1 MEIVAQDEK
10 KTYSRKETLRED
22 AKCSGYWEETS
33 KLKKIPGVRTDI
45 FPAQFYPT
53 VNSKQAPTLL

>member
-1 MEIVAQDEK
+1 MEIVAQDKK

-22 AKCSGYWEETS
+22 AKCGSWEERS